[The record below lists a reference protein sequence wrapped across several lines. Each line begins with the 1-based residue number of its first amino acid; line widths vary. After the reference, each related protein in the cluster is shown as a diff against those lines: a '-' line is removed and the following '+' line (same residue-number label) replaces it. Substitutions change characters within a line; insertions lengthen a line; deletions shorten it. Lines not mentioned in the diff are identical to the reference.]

1 VPSVNGGRADALFAG
16 SHPRRA
22 ASRATPTPIRSC
34 SLLPD
39 EIAVFRGPINRV
51 SRTRQEAVQQVCE
64 TVIYE
69 LGRHYFGLD
78 DGEMPH

>member
-1 VPSVNGGRADALFAG
+1 
-16 SHPRRA
+16 
-22 ASRATPTPIRSC
+22 
-34 SLLPD
+34 LLPD